1 MGGPIVKR
9 YQGQVAFDAG
19 NVPGV
24 TELLS
29 VRMSFETGEQG
40 ALKLRFP
47 FRAKITGLR
56 SQVVKALSA
65 TDAGTVTPSNSVG
78 NMANGTISHAASAAL
93 GNEIVTTPT
102 TNQIIAKDTDL
113 TLTSAKTT
121 VAGKVNVTVQYIRLA

>member
-1 MGGPIVKR
+1 MSGPIVKR
-9 YQGQVAFDAG
+9 YQGQVAMDSG
-19 NVPGV
+19 NIPGV
-24 TELLS
+24 TELMS

-47 FRAKITGLR
+47 FRAKVTQLR
-56 SQVVKALSA
+56 SQVVLVLGA

-78 NMANGTISHAASAAL
+78 NMANGTISHAAAAAL
-93 GNEIVTTPT
+93 GNEVVATPT

-121 VAGKVNVTVQYIRLA
+121 VDGKVNVTIQYIRLA